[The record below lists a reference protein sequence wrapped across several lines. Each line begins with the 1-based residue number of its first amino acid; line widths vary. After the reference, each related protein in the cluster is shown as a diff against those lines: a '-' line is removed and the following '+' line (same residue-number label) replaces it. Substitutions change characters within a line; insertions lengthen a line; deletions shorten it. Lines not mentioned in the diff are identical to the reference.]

1 MSFLRTNKQSYTQY
15 YIASVFPNIFSYK
28 GPFII
33 YVGRGGE
40 GGWGVGEEIFFV
52 LAWKKKR
59 DPPL

>member
-1 MSFLRTNKQSYTQY
+1 MSFLRTNKQSYTQH

-28 GPFII
+28 GPVII
-33 YVGRGGE
+33 YVGGG
-40 GGWGVGEEIFFV
+40 GVGEIFFV

>member
-1 MSFLRTNKQSYTQY
+1 MSFLRNNKQRYTQY

-33 YVGRGGE
+33 YVGRG
-40 GGWGVGEEIFFV
+40 VVEEIFFV